1 MENNEITIK
10 MSMNDITTALDH
22 LTVNEN
28 FLNLNKNVFSVD
40 CIKTCFDVEK
50 TYSNSLKNLSCCC
63 FKISYNDG
71 NVKNIFTIECDLKNT
86 TSYGF
91 LKNNTF
97 MDDDQLE
104 ILVEKIYNNVFN
116 VVDNTK
122 EYDIDSISNDLYNE
136 ALIFVTS
143 GINKEECKSI
153 KNDFETKF
161 ENYIT
166 VQSNENDK
174 IIGMMEDLYNKIIEI
189 KTK

>member
-10 MSMNDITTALDH
+10 MTVDNINTAIDNLS
-22 LTVNEN
+22 VNEK
-28 FLNLNKNVFSVD
+28 FLNLNKNIFSID
-40 CIKTCFDVEK
+40 CISTCFDVEK
-50 TYSNSLKNLSCCC
+50 HYSDSLKYLGACY

-71 NVKNIFTIECDLKNT
+71 NVKNVFTVECDLKNT

-91 LKNNTF
+91 LKNTPF

-104 ILVEKIYNNVFN
+104 ILVEKIHNNVFN
-116 VVDNTK
+116 VVDSSK
-122 EYDIDSISNDLYNE
+122 EYNIESISNDLYNE

-166 VQSNENDK
+166 VQNSENDK
-174 IIGMMEDLYNKIIEI
+174 IICMMEDLYNKIIEI